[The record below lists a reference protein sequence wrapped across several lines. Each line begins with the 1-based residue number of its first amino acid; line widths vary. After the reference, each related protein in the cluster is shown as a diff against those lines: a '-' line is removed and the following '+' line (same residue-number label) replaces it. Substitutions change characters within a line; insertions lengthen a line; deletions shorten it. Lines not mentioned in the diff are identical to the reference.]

1 MFPGRIALSFLARTK
16 SRAHIPP
23 RYTRDPRSNNNQS
36 SNERGHNLAGSA
48 LAWRSASSKSIE
60 LTRSLKTQLRSLC
73 LSPSLISFF
82 SLSPPL
88 FHSLPPSLSLS
99 FSLSVSPISVYL
111 SFFHLRLFAK
121 TGGVVATRERGAL
134 GPARERH
141 PGEAERTGSRRW
153 TDIRRELGIRKGQA
167 AVTQRQFLRP

>member
-60 LTRSLKTQLRSLC
+60 LTRSLKTQLRL
-73 LSPSLISFF
+73 
-82 SLSPPL
+82 SLSLPYLLL
-88 FHSLPPSLSLS
+88 FSFSSPVFLPPSLSLS
-99 FSLSVSPISVYL
+99 FSLSVSPISGYL

-141 PGEAERTGSRRW
+141 PGEAGRTGSRRW